1 MRKKKNKRKTR
12 KQRTVLSVGLGIV
25 VKFLLI
31 SVVIH
36 YTIVLFQGDYHTMLN
51 TAKTWITANVYN
63 GPAAG
68 LVQPLCEKIW
78 GWKYTEELFELTGIP
93 ALLAAI
99 IIHLFQKYIENIT
112 VISVKKSSRLS
123 WRSGGKY
130 KAPTL
135 SLVRKI
141 LYFLMEFYSGAE
153 KNLVREAKSMVICRV
168 LYDGRED
175 SQDLNTIREW
185 RLDELLQRKGEKI
198 EVTYDRQEKKMTFLL
213 PNGSVKIL
221 VAGESFE
228 WMFSDKKCMTA
239 MFL

>member
-1 MRKKKNKRKTR
+1 
-12 KQRTVLSVGLGIV
+12 
-25 VKFLLI
+25 
-31 SVVIH
+31 
-36 YTIVLFQGDYHTMLN
+36 
-51 TAKTWITANVYN
+51 
-63 GPAAG
+63 
-68 LVQPLCEKIW
+68 
-78 GWKYTEELFELTGIP
+78 
-93 ALLAAI
+93 
-99 IIHLFQKYIENIT
+99 
-112 VISVKKSSRLS
+112 
-123 WRSGGKY
+123 
-130 KAPTL
+130 
-135 SLVRKI
+135 
-141 LYFLMEFYSGAE
+141 
-153 KNLVREAKSMVICRV
+153 MVICRI